1 MFHKAV
7 DCRFKENCIVEVTFQ
22 DGKVKEYCLKDMFDQ
37 YPIMKALQNR
47 ELFNSG
53 KLVGNYGIIWN
64 EDIDLEVETVY
75 ECGVTVRTE
84 KVSYHIDLGNSFKKA
99 RAELGI
105 SQKELS
111 NKTGIDQSDISKIE
125 CGAGNPSLDTLVC
138 LAEAL
143 NTDIKITLEKKSS

>member
-1 MFHKAV
+1 
-7 DCRFKENCIVEVTFQ
+7 
-22 DGKVKEYCLKDMFDQ
+22 MFDQ

-64 EDIDLEVETVY
+64 DDIDLEVETVY